1 MTNTKNTKRA
11 LLSSVMALFL
21 CFAMLIGTT
30 YAWFTDSVTS
40 AGNKIVA
47 GTLDV
52 DLFLWNSATD
62 SVEITES
69 SAPIFGAN
77 SLVAQN
83 NAADTIWEPG
93 KTQVVYLSIKNN
105 GTLDLKYKVAL
116 EVTDVEKNI
125 IDVLY
130 YTITPDA
137 TWSQTPVAWDATNAK
152 QVVVGTNVDTEDVKL
167 EASKEHFFALSIHMD
182 ENAGNDYQG
191 ASVTFDIKVLATQVD
206 SESDS
211 FDNQY
216 DANLD
221 AMTNGVSRTLDDG
234 STAFYYGEDS
244 GFYGRV
250 RLTDLP
256 ENIGSEY
263 VVPTEVND
271 LGGALVG
278 VKLDKLTIPASV
290 AYANKSLQSATID
303 EVVIED
309 GATAIP
315 NRMFYQAKVNSV
327 VIPDSVTVVE
337 QYAFSQAY
345 PQSLVIPASVT
356 TLEEGC
362 FAYMPNLETV
372 VFEGDVT
379 LPKYAFRACPK
390 LATVEIKGDVTVATT
405 SMIFSNYESGGKD
418 DMTFYVSSQE
428 NAEKLISCL
437 GAYNDTNTGSNR
449 NKWTVYIN
457 ETLFVNVKNATEL
470 QNALNNAT
478 QDTIINITADITGDV
493 AFTQKKNISLVVNGN
508 DKTMTNGSF
517 EITARAGKDNPATL
531 TIKNINFT
539 TTDTERTFIHS
550 EETNYYPNNITIS
563 NCTFEGTGAGSDV
576 VAVKVKSANNL
587 VIEKCKANNVHSLL
601 QNTSGWNLTVK
612 KCEVT
617 NAGRGMSLGTVQG
630 ALIEDVK
637 IDASTEKYGIRID
650 AAYSVTATIKNWEI
664 SAFCPVVVRKASVD
678 YNLVFEGENTMTAAN
693 TDGIWCAIGTSEYE
707 TNGSLPTAATGDVT
721 VTLTDAA
728 LDANGIYGAAN

>member
-11 LLSSVMALFL
+11 LLSSVLALFL
-21 CFAMLIGTT
+21 CFAMLLGTT

-52 DLFLWNSATD
+52 DLFLWNSETE
-62 SVEITES
+62 SIEITEE
-69 SAPIFGAN
+69 SAPIFGAG
-77 SLVAQN
+77 SLAQN
-83 NAADTIWEPG
+83 NNAETLWEPG
-93 KTQVVYLSIKNN
+93 KTQVAYLSIKNN
-105 GTLDLKYKVAL
+105 GSLDLKYRVAIKVY
-116 EVTDVEKNI
+116 DVENDL
-125 IDVLY
+125 IDVLEY
-130 YTITPDA
+130 DIIPDA
-137 TWSQTPVAWDATNAK
+137 QFGEVTAWANEGIAV
-152 QVVVGTNVDTEDVKL
+152 QEGTNTTEAEEVALGAGD
-167 EASKEHFFALSIHMD
+167 EHFFALSVHML
-182 ENAGNDYQG
+182 ETATNEYQNG
-191 ASVTFDIKVLATQVD
+191 SVSFDIKVLATQID

-216 DANLD
+216 DAGL
-221 AMTNGVSRTLDDG
+221 TPIEDG
-234 STAFYYGEDS
+234 DVLVEENNVQYLYTPDGKAYVYLVGEEYTESTF
-244 GFYGRV
+244 V
-250 RLTDLP
+250 VP
-256 ENIGSEY
+256 EGITNIGNYAFAYNSNVKE
-263 VVPTEVND
+263 VVLSSTVTSLGRGFDSSSVEKVVLNEGLEQIDSRAFRSTTALQEV
-271 LGGALVG
+271 VISST
-278 VKLDKLTIPASV
+278 VKTIADNAFQKSGIKTITIPATV
-290 AYANKSLQSATID
+290 ETIGEAAFGASLI
-303 EVVIED
+303 
-309 GATAIP
+309 
-315 NRMFYQAKVNSV
+315 
-327 VIPDSVTVVE
+327 
-337 QYAFSQAY
+337 
-345 PQSLVIPASVT
+345 
-356 TLEEGC
+356 
-362 FAYMPNLETV
+362 ETV
-372 VFEGDVT
+372 IIEGNT
-379 LPKYAFRACPK
+379 SIQGYAFRGCK
-390 LATVEIKGDVTVATT
+390 NLRTVYLKGDDVTFIT
-405 SMIFSNYESGGKD
+405 STLNGRNSMWFCNGESNNPNTSNI
-418 DMTFYVSSQE
+418 TFYVE
-428 NAEKLISCL
+428 NETVAARVKTAMGAEA
-437 GAYNDTNTGSNR
+437 GNTP
-449 NKWTVYIN
+449 VIIN

-587 VIEKCKANNVHSLL
+587 VIENCKANNVHSLL

-637 IDASTEKYGIRID
+637 IDASAEKYGIRID
-650 AAYSVTATIKNWEI
+650 AAYSVTATIKNCEI